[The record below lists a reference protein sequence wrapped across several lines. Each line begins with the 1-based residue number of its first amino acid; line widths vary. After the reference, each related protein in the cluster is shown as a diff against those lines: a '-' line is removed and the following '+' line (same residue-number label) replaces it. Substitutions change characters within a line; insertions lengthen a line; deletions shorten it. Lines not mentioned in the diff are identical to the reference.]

1 MNPND
6 LSFVRELAKQMK
18 IATTHEVNIG
28 IAQDVGQYPNG
39 LSIVEVGTFHEFG
52 TKKGVPRRS
61 FLRMPFIVKQKT
73 IDKAIATSWKK
84 IAEGK
89 SQTIK
94 EFGILGIMGQNISKD
109 AFATGGFGKW
119 EKLKPATEKA
129 KGSTEILLDT
139 SKLVQSITNWVAKI

>member
-1 MNPND
+1 MKQND
-6 LSFVRELAKQMK
+6 LSQLRDLTKQIK

-39 LSIVEVGTFHEFG
+39 EKIVDVGRRHEFG
-52 TKKGVPRRS
+52 IGVSRRS
-61 FLRMPFIVKQKT
+61 FLRMPFIVNQNI
-73 IDKAIATSWKK
+73 IDKAIVTSWKK
-84 IAEGK
+84 IVDGK

-94 EFGILGIMGQNISKD
+94 EFGILGIVGQNISKD

-129 KGSTEILLDT
+129 KGSSEILLDT
-139 SKLVQSITNWVAKI
+139 AKLVQSITNWVVKI

>member
-1 MNPND
+1 MKPND
-6 LSFVRELAKQMK
+6 LSQLKEITKQIK
-18 IATTHEVNIG
+18 LATTHEINIG

-39 LSIVEVGTFHEFG
+39 EKIVDVGRKHEFG
-52 TKKGVPRRS
+52 IGVPRRS

-84 IAEGK
+84 IVEGK

-94 EFGILGIMGQNISKD
+94 EFGILGIIGQNISKD

-119 EKLKPATEKA
+119 EKLKPETEKA
-129 KGSTEILLDT
+129 KGSDDILIDT
-139 SKLVQSITNWVAKI
+139 GKLVQSVTNWVVKI

>member
-1 MNPND
+1 MKPND
-6 LSFVRELAKQMK
+6 LSQLRDLTKQIK

-28 IAQDVGQYPNG
+28 IAQDIGQYPNG
-39 LSIVEVGTFHEFG
+39 EKVVDVGRRHEFG
-52 TKKGVPRRS
+52 IGVPRRS

-84 IAEGK
+84 ITDGK
-89 SQTIK
+89 STALK
-94 EFGILGIMGQNISKD
+94 EFGILGIVGQNISKD

-129 KGSTEILLDT
+129 KGSAEILLDT
-139 SKLVQSITNWVAKI
+139 SKLVQSITNWVVKT

>member
-1 MNPND
+1 MT
-6 LSFVRELAKQMK
+6 KQIK

-39 LSIVEVGTFHEFG
+39 EKIVDVGRRHEFG
-52 TKKGVPRRS
+52 IGVPRRS
-61 FLRMPFIVKQKT
+61 FLRMPFIVNQNI
-73 IDKAIATSWKK
+73 IDKAIVTSWKK
-84 IAEGK
+84 IVDGK

-94 EFGILGIMGQNISKD
+94 EFGILGIVGQNISKD

-129 KGSTEILLDT
+129 KGSSEILLDT
-139 SKLVQSITNWVAKI
+139 SKLVQSITNWVVKI

>member
-1 MNPND
+1 MKAND

-39 LSIVEVGTFHEFG
+39 EKIVEVGRKHEFG
-52 TKKGVPRRS
+52 IGVPRRS

-73 IDKAIATSWKK
+73 IDKAILMSWKK
-84 IAEGK
+84 IADGK
-89 SQTIK
+89 STALK
-94 EFGILGIMGQNISKD
+94 EFGILGIIGQNISKD

-119 EKLKPATEKA
+119 EKLKESTEKA
-129 KGSTEILLDT
+129 KGSTEILIDRG
-139 SKLVQSITNWVAKI
+139 KLVQSITNWVAKI